1 MDLESPGRDLVDT
14 EALESEH
21 FARAKASTASTIL
34 LCVATLFTVLTYLE
48 DAIRCITLWNE
59 QLAFIAKHVGLPRSI
74 AGTMLLF
81 VAGVQLVSP
90 IIIIPTAA
98 VPRMAVPVMIVT
110 CAIAFTVILQPIL
123 FNQLTNVELLTLSMA
138 QLGACGIVFA
148 EAHFVA
154 YPRKS
159 PFATHLASADQYK
172 AAAIVPWI
180 QLLSRVM
187 LTVDLALVFGLRL
200 SEVHPSSLSLSSP
213 SPSLPLSLSLSPS
226 LSLFLSFSHA
236 HAHTHTHSHTLRLP
250 RLQMFYSDDSGIVV
264 GIASTTYILI
274 LLAGLMVWLGYKTQA
289 CACII
294 ALAVFTD
301 AFVRFP
307 FWEGGRNADHK
318 RFHFFQAMTPV
329 GGLLLLVAL
338 GPGRFS
344 VDAASK
350 SK

>member
-14 EALESEH
+14 EAPAH

-213 SPSLPLSLSLSPS
+213 SPSLSLS
-226 LSLFLSFSHA
+226 LSLFLSLSRTRT
-236 HAHTHTHSHTLRLP
+236 HTHTHSHTLRLP

>member
-1 MDLESPGRDLVDT
+1 MVATTLALAPPRNGMDLESPGRDLVDT
-14 EALESEH
+14 EH

-213 SPSLPLSLSLSPS
+213 SPSLS
-226 LSLFLSFSHA
+226 LSLFLSFSLSHA
-236 HAHTHTHSHTLRLP
+236 HAHTHTHTHTHSAFHGCRCSTPMTQGSWLASP
-250 RLQMFYSDDSGIVV
+250 RRPTSSSCSPASWCGSGTRHRRVHASSRSPCSPMPSFASLF
-264 GIASTTYILI
+264 GRAGATPTTSASTSS
-274 LLAGLMVWLGYKTQA
+274 
-289 CACII
+289 
-294 ALAVFTD
+294 
-301 AFVRFP
+301 R
-307 FWEGGRNADHK
+307 R
-318 RFHFFQAMTPV
+318 
-329 GGLLLLVAL
+329 
-338 GPGRFS
+338 
-344 VDAASK
+344 
-350 SK
+350 

>member
-213 SPSLPLSLSLSPS
+213 SPSLPLPLSLSRTRT
-226 LSLFLSFSHA
+226 
-236 HAHTHTHSHTLRLP
+236 HTHTHSHTLRLP

>member
-21 FARAKASTASTIL
+21 FARAKASTATTASTIL

-213 SPSLPLSLSLSPS
+213 SPSLS
-226 LSLFLSFSHA
+226 LSLFLSFSLSHA
-236 HAHTHTHSHTLRLP
+236 HAHTHTHTHTLRLP